1 MALGVRIMGLQ
12 EVDKWVLTLDRTEW
26 KLGGVQV
33 NILMLAVAYRG
44 VAVSLLWKVLGR
56 AGTSSQAQR
65 QALDYYRQ
73 RWQIETLFKALKT
86 QGFHLEGTHLTQ
98 PDRLCR
104 LLALLSIAF
113 VWCYKAGLYLHQP
126 KPLRIVQL
134 KNDKN
139 QLMPQRLYSFFK

>member
-1 MALGVRIMGLQ
+1 
-12 EVDKWVLTLDRTEW
+12 
-26 KLGGVQV
+26 
-33 NILMLAVAYRG
+33 
-44 VAVSLLWKVLGR
+44 VLGR